1 MRGST
6 IKTIIQKHGYR
17 QIEVARKLNESQ
29 QNFSSMLNAEDVRS
43 SLIERISEVLGI
55 PIHEMYGEIV
65 APTASAAAGG
75 TAVAGSGNT
84 INAQIDKFLD
94 LLKEKDVQI
103 GKFQDEISDLIATI
117 KQLAK

>member
-1 MRGST
+1 MKGISIKKIILERGISQVELAKKLDMPARNLSAALST
-6 IKTIIQKHGYR
+6 D
-17 QIEVARKLNESQ
+17 
-29 QNFSSMLNAEDVRS
+29 DVRS
-43 SLIERISEVLGI
+43 SLIEGVAAALNI
-55 PIHEMYGEIV
+55 PVAEIYGEP
-65 APTASAAAGG
+65 AGLSASAAAGG

-103 GKFQDEISDLIATI
+103 CKFQDEITDLIATI

>member
-6 IKTIIQKHGYR
+6 LKTIIQKHGYR

-84 INAQIDKFLD
+84 INAQVDKRLD
-94 LLKEKDVQI
+94 LLKEKDVQVSR
-103 GKFQDEISDLIATI
+103 FQSEIDSFLEII
-117 KQLAK
+117 KQLSK

>member
-1 MRGST
+1 MKGVSIKKIILDKGVSQVELAKALSMPARNLSAALST
-6 IKTIIQKHGYR
+6 
-17 QIEVARKLNESQ
+17 
-29 QNFSSMLNAEDVRS
+29 EDVRS
-43 SLIERISEVLGI
+43 SLIEGVAAVLNIPVSEI
-55 PIHEMYGEIV
+55 YGERSGTTV
-65 APTASAAAGG
+65 SAAAGG

>member
-6 IKTIIQKHGYR
+6 LKTVILKHGYR
-17 QIEVARKLNESQ
+17 QIDVARRLNESQ

-43 SLIERISEVLGI
+43 SLIERISEALGI
-55 PIHEMYGEIV
+55 PVHELYGEP
-65 APTASAAAGG
+65 AGPSASAAAGG

-117 KQLAK
+117 KKLAK

>member
-1 MRGST
+1 MKGVSIKKIILDKGVSQVELAKALGMPARNLSAALST
-6 IKTIIQKHGYR
+6 
-17 QIEVARKLNESQ
+17 
-29 QNFSSMLNAEDVRS
+29 EDVRS
-43 SLIERISEVLGI
+43 SLIEGVAAALNIPVSEI
-55 PIHEMYGEIV
+55 YGEHSGTTV
-65 APTASAAAGG
+65 SAAAGG

-103 GKFQDEISDLIATI
+103 GKFQDVISDLTATI

>member
-1 MRGST
+1 MKG
-6 IKTIIQKHGYR
+6 IKIR
-17 QIEVARKLNESQ
+17 
-29 QNFSSMLNAEDVRS
+29 SMLLARGVQQKAIADYLGMSKQTLSAALSTDDVRS
-43 SLIERISEVLGI
+43 SLIEAIADFLNISVAEV
-55 PIHEMYGEIV
+55 YGESA

>member
-1 MRGST
+1 MKGNKIRSILIEKGVQ
-6 IKTIIQKHGYR
+6 QKAIADYLGISK
-17 QIEVARKLNESQ
+17 QTLSAALSID
-29 QNFSSMLNAEDVRS
+29 DVRS
-43 SLIERISEVLGI
+43 SLIEGIADYLDIPVSEI
-55 PIHEMYGEIV
+55 YGEHARTTV
-65 APTASAAAGG
+65 SAAAGG